1 MRLAA
6 VVLAA
11 GQGTRMKSATPKV
24 LHPLAGRPLV
34 EYAVASAL
42 EVTGASPLLVIGH
55 GADQV
60 RQTLGA
66 RAHYAL
72 QAEQLGTGHAVL
84 QARQQLVGRS
94 DAVLVWYA
102 DMPLITADT
111 LRRLV
116 EQHSSSGATFTILTV
131 IAEDP
136 HGFGRVI
143 RNAEGR
149 VSAVIEEVDCTPEQS
164 AIRELNAGV
173 YCFDAAWLWDNLERL
188 PISRKGEYYLTDA
201 VAMAVAQGCRVDA
214 VICEDQDELLGINTR
229 VHLAEAEAALRRRIN
244 RRWMEAGV
252 TLVDP
257 AATTIEPDVTIGQD
271 TVILP
276 NSMLRGATTVGAG
289 CQIGPNSLIENSVIG
304 DRCTVVMSYLRGA
317 ILAEGRQIGPFASVQ
332 G

>member
-11 GQGTRMKSATPKV
+11 GQGTRMRSATPKV

-60 RQTLGA
+60 QQALGA
-66 RAHYAL
+66 RARYAL

-84 QARQQLVGRS
+84 QARQQLLGGP

-102 DMPLITADT
+102 DMPLLTAGT
-111 LRRLV
+111 LRGLV
-116 EQHSSSGATFTILTV
+116 EQHTRSGATFTLLTL

-136 HGFGRVI
+136 RGFGRVV
-143 RNAEGR
+143 RDAEGR
-149 VSAVIEEVDCTPEQS
+149 VTAVVEEVDCTPEQR

-173 YCFDAAWLWDNLERL
+173 YCFDAGWLWENLGRL
-188 PISRKGEYYLTDA
+188 PVSRKGEYYLTDT
-201 VAMAVAQGCRVDA
+201 VAMAVSQGRRVEA

-229 VHLAEAEAALRRRIN
+229 VHLAEAEAALRKRIN

-252 TLVDP
+252 TLIDP
-257 AATTIEPDVTIGQD
+257 AATTIEPNVTIGRD

-276 NSMLRGATTVGAG
+276 NSMLRGATTIGAG
-289 CQIGPNSLIENSVIG
+289 CQIGPGSLIENSGIG
-304 DRCTVVMSYLRGA
+304 DRCTVVMSFVRDA
-317 ILAEGRQIGPFASVQ
+317 ILPEGQSIGPFAIVQ